1 MIEVEN
7 NATCMDLW
15 KIITANGYRAQKEK
29 AIEEICELGT
39 ELARDIQGE
48 GVRERITGE
57 MADVYVMLAELL
69 LIYGNQSEVR
79 EVAEAKIRRTLERMG
94 DEDRE

>member
-15 KIITANGYRAQKEK
+15 KIITANGYRVQKEK

-39 ELARDIQGE
+39 ELARDIQGD
-48 GVRERITGE
+48 GNRASITEE
-57 MADVYVMLAELL
+57 MADAYVVLAELL
-69 LIYGNQSEVR
+69 LIYGNQEEVR
-79 EVAEAKIRRTLERMG
+79 TVAEEKIKRTLEG
-94 DEDRE
+94 LEE